1 MLTQYLQLVF
11 RGMPSYEAMRFMKL
25 LPKFVAGDWPDAVGP
40 ETASEED
47 WQLRINEDAVM
58 DFDEVGSSNDYK
70 RSTDIDTTDTEMVRR
85 SVY

>member
-25 LPKFVAGDWPDAVGP
+25 LPKFVAGDWPNAVGP
-40 ETASEED
+40 GMASEED

-58 DFDEVGSSNDYK
+58 DFDDAGNPNDCK
-70 RSTDIDTTDTEMVRR
+70 RSTYMTLPGQEIVRR